1 MIQLIIQVIF
11 QSVPTKPTWWYVV
24 QVAPRSKQIYE
35 EHNLVEYVENADLA
49 STSTPVQIQSDTIEL
64 DLVEYYSNIAES
76 NVEPHMD
83 NEEIQRQVDQELAD
97 ANEEGKTSDEDVP
110 NANEDIDE
118 NDYEGIMINDDEL
131 FIDIFAQKDLIDDQN
146 DALDN

>member
-1 MIQLIIQVIF
+1 ME
-11 QSVPTKPTWWYVV
+11 YVV
-24 QVAPRSKQIYE
+24 
-35 EHNLVEYVENADLA
+35 NADLT
-49 STSTPVQIQSDTIEL
+49 STSMLVQIQSDTIEL

-83 NEEIQRQVDQELAD
+83 NEEIQRQVDQELVDAD
-97 ANEEGKTSDEDVP
+97 EEGETSDEDVP